1 MYLSRIE
8 LTDAISEQSQLGL
21 LLRDRSY
28 GIHRLLW
35 DLFSNN
41 ERFLFREENAQ
52 EQMARSRALP
62 IYYVVSNTEPKSASP
77 IFTVTT
83 KAYAPILKAGDQL
96 LFRLRANPTV
106 AKKQGPDKKSQRH
119 DVVMNAQRTWL
130 HHACGERNL
139 DMAGE
144 KKALRQRL
152 LNHADFA
159 GKSGEEKL
167 SAYLED
173 AIQSAAVAW
182 LAERGEKHG
191 YELQSVQ
198 ATGYRWNALPEKGRD
213 AGFSSMN
220 YEGVLK
226 VIEPEKFVDM
236 LGAGLGPSK
245 AFGCGLM
252 LIRRN

>member
-8 LTDAISEQSQLGL
+8 LTEAISEHSQLGL

-35 DLFSNN
+35 DLFDTN

-62 IYYVVSNTEPKSASP
+62 IYYVVSNSDPKSTNP
-77 IFTVTT
+77 VFTVTA
-83 KAYAPILKAGDQL
+83 KPYAPVLKVGDRL
-96 LFRLRANPTV
+96 AFRLRANPTV
-106 AKKQGPDKKSQRH
+106 AKKPAPDKKSQRH
-119 DVVMNAQRTWL
+119 DVVMNAQRDWL
-130 HHACGERNL
+130 HAACDERDL
-139 DMAGE
+139 PVDGE

-152 LNHADFA
+152 LNHPDFA
-159 GKSGEEKL
+159 GKTGEEKL
-167 SAYLED
+167 ASHLDD

-182 LAERGEKHG
+182 LVTRGDKHG
-191 YELQSVQ
+191 YELQSAQ
-198 ATGYRWNALPEKGRD
+198 ATGYRWNALPEKGRN
-213 AGFSSMN
+213 AGFSSMD

-226 VIEPEKFVDM
+226 VIDPPAFVEM
-236 LGAGLGPSK
+236 LGKGLGPSK

-252 LIRRN
+252 LVRRA